1 MGCVS
6 NHPLY
11 LVHYWSEVVHHLV
24 VGSHLRFAHVHSLL
38 CHFPRTATLIGSQ
51 TKNQFKNTNSIVNR
65 KLGTDM
71 KSDINSKINTS
82 EKLHCIIKQANKAPL
97 KYHTFPDLANSN
109 CSDQDETVS
118 IGKTS

>member
-1 MGCVS
+1 M
-6 NHPLY
+6 
-11 LVHYWSEVVHHLV
+11 
-24 VGSHLRFAHVHSLL
+24 RFAHVHSLL

-51 TKNQFKNTNSIVNR
+51 TKNLFIDTNSIVNR